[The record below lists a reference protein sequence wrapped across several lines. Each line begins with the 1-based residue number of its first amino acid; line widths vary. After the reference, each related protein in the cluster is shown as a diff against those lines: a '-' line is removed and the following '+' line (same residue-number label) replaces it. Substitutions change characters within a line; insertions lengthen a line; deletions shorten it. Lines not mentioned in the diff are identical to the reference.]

1 MWNFLRVALT
11 LSLPPLQGL
20 NRVESMSSLGHRTL
34 ATYIDNEDLGG
45 LKNFLDSRQ
54 MQVDDRDENGTTALM
69 IAASKGLLLFVRELL
84 AHGAD
89 VNAQDLDNWT
99 ALLCATKAGHFDV
112 VEFLVENGA
121 DIEHR
126 EMVSLTSSFL
136 IRIF

>member
-1 MWNFLRVALT
+1 MWNLLRLTLT
-11 LSLPPLQGL
+11 LSVPTQGL

-34 ATYIDNEDLGG
+34 ATYIENEDLGG

-54 MQVDDRDENGTTALM
+54 LQVDDRDENGTTTLM
-69 IAASKGLLLFVRELL
+69 IAAGKGLILFVRELL

-126 EMVSLTSSFL
+126 EMVSRREEVL
-136 IRIF
+136 IRTT